1 MTTVLST
8 HLVEGHDVN
17 AATEVD
23 VLRVQAIDS
32 LLLQTLLSKR
42 IVRRQCWE
50 EEEEDI
56 FKLLVKFST

>member
-1 MTTVLST
+1 MATY
-8 HLVEGHDVN
+8 LVEGNNVDP
-17 AATEVD
+17 ATKVD